1 MNRKPG
7 PWPKQVPPQPG
18 DMPPERVQDDQVRL
32 TMINHSTV
40 LIQTAGLNIITDP
53 VFSQRVSP
61 VSWAGPKRIAE
72 PGIAL
77 EKLPPIDVI
86 LISHDHYDH
95 LDIAS
100 IDRLY
105 RLHQPQILAGLGVD
119 TVLQQESRS
128 NARCETLDWWDSA
141 CISQSVQA
149 RFVPAQHFSGRGLY
163 DRDMSLWGGFVIE
176 GPAGPIWFAGDTGFG
191 PFLEDIRGRYPRFRL
206 ALLPIGAYKP
216 DWFMS
221 RVHISPAE
229 AVRIVQMMHI
239 EQALAIHFGTFK
251 LADDGYEEPVTD
263 LRKAMAEANLPD
275 ERFLTL
281 VNGEAWQ
288 TVKQE
293 IAVPV

>member
-1 MNRKPG
+1 
-7 PWPKQVPPQPG
+7 
-18 DMPPERVQDDQVRL
+18 
-32 TMINHSTV
+32 MINHSTV

-61 VSWAGPKRIAE
+61 VTWAGPKRVAE

-119 TVLQQESRS
+119 TVLRQESRAG
-128 NARCETLDWWDSA
+128 ARCETLDWWDSA
-141 CISQSVQA
+141 CISRNVQA

-191 PFLEDIRGRYPRFRL
+191 PFLEDIRRRYPRFRL

-229 AVRIVQMMHI
+229 AVRIVQMMRI

-281 VNGEAWQ
+281 ANGEAWQ
-288 TVKQE
+288 TVKQKV
-293 IAVPV
+293 AVPV